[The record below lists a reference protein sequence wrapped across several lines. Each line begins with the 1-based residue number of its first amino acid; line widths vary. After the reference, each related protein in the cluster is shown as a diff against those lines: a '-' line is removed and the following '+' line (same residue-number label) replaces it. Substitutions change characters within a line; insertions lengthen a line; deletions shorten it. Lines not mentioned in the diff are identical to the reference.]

1 MNKHDWGLVN
11 QKYIAIKEEQ
21 PDLMAEMRE
30 DLEFYRKRI
39 YQATKEL
46 SKNSFDNKQ
55 HAIKDAFIHYAT
67 LLIEHFKLE
76 DIKELMSEQ
85 LDTILEESEEDTD
98 MVTNEPQTADEIT
111 KQFLVRGEKPSI
123 IRIEDCFNVIKT
135 STSETF
141 TPKRSRSVAIP
152 SINIRQ
158 DKFREKGV
166 KKRPDNK
173 ILQADNKILQ
183 ADNKILQADNKIL
196 QADNKILQEN
206 IKNEAII
213 YETNPQT
220 DSQTS
225 TQENS

>member
-46 SKNSFDNKQ
+46 SKNNFDDKQ
-55 HAIKDAFIHYAT
+55 RAIKDAFVHYAR

-76 DIKELMSEQ
+76 DIKEIMSEQ
-85 LDTILEESEEDTD
+85 LDTILEESEEDPD
-98 MVTNEPQTADEIT
+98 MVTNEPQSADEIT

-135 STSETF
+135 SMSDESSTF
-141 TPKRSRSVAIP
+141 KHKRTRSVQTP

-166 KKRPDNK
+166 KKRSDNK
-173 ILQADNKILQ
+173 GLQADNKILR
-183 ADNKILQADNKIL
+183 A
-196 QADNKILQEN
+196 N
-206 IKNEAII
+206 IKNEDNI
-213 YETNPQT
+213 YETNTQT
-220 DSQTS
+220 DSQIS
-225 TQENS
+225 TQENN